1 MAKAFT
7 HRGPWDT
14 HSRLSPALSFLEQ
27 YYQTIDSLSLSSIPS
42 SKFYAQD
49 AIFRDAKGD
58 ISFSGPNIWGCMQ
71 RNLST
76 FEKIQHEVV
85 ECRVIEEEQEQEQE
99 EERRCVVY
107 AEFLTH
113 FRFKGD
119 GDEVVVPRFFVFGI
133 RDEGKGGL
141 RIDEVRLFWDTGVL
155 ARFVTEKN
163 RRGKRRRGSD
173 GD

>member
-27 YYQTIDSLSLSSIPS
+27 YYQTIDSLSLSSVPS

-49 AIFRDAKGD
+49 AIFRGAKGD
-58 ISFSGPNIWGCMQ
+58 LSISGPNIWGCMQ

-76 FEKIQHEVV
+76 FEKIRHEVV
-85 ECRVIEEEQEQEQE
+85 ECRVVEEEQEKG
-99 EERRCVVY
+99 RSCVVY

-113 FRFKGD
+113 FRLN
-119 GDEVVVPRFFVFGI
+119 GDEEEVVAPRFFVFRI
-133 RDEGKGGL
+133 RDEGKEGL
-141 RIDEVRLFWDTGVL
+141 RIGEVRLFWDTGVL

-163 RRGKRRRGSD
+163 RSGKRRSESD

>member
-27 YYQTIDSLSLSSIPS
+27 YYQTIDSLSLSSVPS

-85 ECRVIEEEQEQEQE
+85 ELRVVGEEE
-99 EERRCVVY
+99 EERRWVVY

-113 FRFKGD
+113 FRLKGD
-119 GDEVVVPRFFVFGI
+119 VEDVVAPRLFVFRI
-133 RDEGKGGL
+133 DEGEEGM
-141 RIDEVRLFWDTGVL
+141 RILEVRLFWDTGVL

>member
-27 YYQTIDSLSLSSIPS
+27 YYQIIDSLSLSSVPS

-58 ISFSGPNIWGCMQ
+58 ISVSGPNIWGCMQ

-76 FEKIQHEVV
+76 FEKIQHEAV
-85 ECRVIEEEQEQEQE
+85 ECRVVEEEEEEQEE
-99 EERRCVVY
+99 EKRCVVY

-113 FRFKGD
+113 FRLRGD
-119 GDEVVVPRFFVFGI
+119 EDEVVVPRFFVFRI
-133 RDEGKGGL
+133 RDEGKEGL
-141 RIDEVRLFWDTGVL
+141 RIGEVRLFWDTGVL

-163 RRGKRRRGSD
+163 RRRKRRRESD